1 LPPLPAPPTG
11 AVPLPKLTAAPCSPV
26 KLLSALPPPAVETET
41 VAPKVPAPAEPAQAV
56 SSRPKVRLILS
67 GSEGT
72 PAKAATPAAGPQM
85 PSHLPDLDLPTPSES
100 KPAARANV
108 KDEDG
113 PPLFPYE
120 PAGASGV
127 ELAVAKGPE
136 GPGRSVH
143 AYLPAEAKPS
153 LPALKPVPAGT
164 PKAPARP
171 AAKGTAREA
180 GLLFPR
186 GETGPARRSYT
197 DVTAAPCFAHGND
210 YTWLCG
216 QVEYSRLSQS
226 WRLRYASVDE
236 PDRFGGS
243 VSLAPNAKVQTLK
256 DGQYVRVTGHLIDRD
271 AAGPAPAYQVDSI
284 NPVEHPNAGGPAREG
299 GGGAAPVGSL
309 TPPAGRPKAP
319 TPPADVEPDAF

>member
-1 LPPLPAPPTG
+1 
-11 AVPLPKLTAAPCSPV
+11 LTAAPRKQV
-26 KLLSALPPPAVETET
+26 RLLSALPPPAAETGSA
-41 VAPKVPAPAEPAQAV
+41 APKGSAPAEPARAA
-56 SSRPKVRLILS
+56 SSRPSVRLILP

-72 PAKAATPAAGPQM
+72 PAKDATPAAGPQM
-85 PSHLPDLDLPTPSES
+85 PSHLPELDLPAPSES

-113 PPLFPYE
+113 PPLFPDE

-153 LPALKPVPAGT
+153 LPALRPVPAVT
-164 PKAPARP
+164 PKAPPPAGGARAP
-171 AAKGTAREA
+171 ARTAPKGTAREG

-186 GETGPARRSYT
+186 GETGPARRSYA
-197 DVTAAPCFAHGND
+197 DVTAAPCFAHGGD

-256 DGQYVRVTGHLIDRD
+256 DGQYVRITGHLIDRD
-271 AAGPAPAYQVDSI
+271 AAGPAPGYQVDSVD
-284 NPVEHPNAGGPAREG
+284 PVEHPNAEVPAHK

-319 TPPADVEPDAF
+319 APPADAEPAAF

>member
-1 LPPLPAPPTG
+1 
-11 AVPLPKLTAAPCSPV
+11 VPLPELTAAPRAPV
-26 KLLSALPPPAVETET
+26 KLLSALPPAAVSTAES
-41 VAPKVPAPAEPAQAV
+41 VAPNVPDPPEPARAV
-56 SSRPKVRLILS
+56 SSGPKVRLILP

-72 PAKAATPAAGPQM
+72 PARAAPPAAGPQR
-85 PSHLPDLDLPTPSES
+85 PSHLPDLDLPAPPEG

-113 PPLFPYE
+113 PMLFPDG
-120 PAGASGV
+120 PARASGV
-127 ELAVAKGPE
+127 ELAAAKGVE
-136 GPGRSVH
+136 GPGGGAH

-153 LPALKPVPAGT
+153 LPDLKPVPAVT
-164 PKAPARP
+164 PRAPARP
-171 AAKGTAREA
+171 AKGTAREA

-186 GETGPARRSYT
+186 SETGPARRSYA

-216 QVEYSRLSQS
+216 QVEYSRLSRS

-243 VSLAPNAKVQTLK
+243 VCLAPNAKVEALK
-256 DGQYVRVTGHLIDRD
+256 DGQYVRVSGHLIDRD
-271 AAGPAPAYQVDSI
+271 AAGPAPTYQVDSVA
-284 NPVEHPNAGGPAREG
+284 PVEHPNAGGPARKG
-299 GGGAAPVGSL
+299 VGGAAPVGSL

-319 TPPADVEPDAF
+319 APPADVVPDAF